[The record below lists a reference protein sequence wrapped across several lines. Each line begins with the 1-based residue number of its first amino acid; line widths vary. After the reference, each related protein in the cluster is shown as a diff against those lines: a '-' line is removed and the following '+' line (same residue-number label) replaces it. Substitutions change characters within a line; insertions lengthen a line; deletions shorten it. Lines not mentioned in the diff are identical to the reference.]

1 MLHRPQARRPLFC
14 QIPLQLKCYQSLFWF
29 KYTTNICKLKKKLHL
44 CINRKYY
51 YFLRFNS
58 EQDILYGVVL
68 LYSMTSPPLPVRNSR
83 ITTKLC
89 TLSSQL
95 AGVHSLT
102 LEDLPI
108 QERKRVTE
116 EIWDFVGPVSE
127 YQATSWSHSLQSSSS
142 SISSA
147 PRRGRRLTWRGKVSK
162 MSSDRTRP
170 MSTIIR

>member
-1 MLHRPQARRPLFC
+1 M
-14 QIPLQLKCYQSLFWF
+14 
-29 KYTTNICKLKKKLHL
+29 

-58 EQDILYGVVL
+58 EQGILYGVVL
-68 LYSMTSPPLPVRNSR
+68 LYPMTSPPLPVRNSR

-89 TLSSQL
+89 TLSPQL
-95 AGVHSLT
+95 ARVHSLT
-102 LEDLPI
+102 LKDLPI

-127 YQATSWSHSLQSSSS
+127 YQAASWSHSLQSSSS

-147 PRRGRRLTWRGKVSK
+147 QRRERRLSSRRKAST